1 MSERLFELFDEYASA
16 YARGERPSAEDFL
29 ARAGA
34 ERDQLAVLLD
44 EYLRRAPVQSPSQE
58 DERHLELMLADEP
71 PLLMLR
77 RERKLRREQI
87 VELLRERLGLPV
99 ELDQKLG
106 LRYHELETGQLEPA
120 RIDRRIWEVLGDLLQ
135 AKVEDLMASARPRG
149 FADRDVAFFRATA
162 AGAPA
167 RSSPPSASSE
177 PDEVDRLFGLA

>member
-1 MSERLFELFDEYASA
+1 MSEHLFELFDEYASA

-29 ARAGA
+29 ARAGS
-34 ERDQLAVLLD
+34 ERDQLATLLD
-44 EYLRRAPVQSPSQE
+44 DYLRRAPVPPPSE
-58 DERHLELMLADEP
+58 DDERHLELLVADEP
-71 PLLMLR
+71 PLLVLR

-135 AKVEDLMASARPRG
+135 AKVEDLMALTRPRG
-149 FADRDVAFFRATA
+149 LADRNVAFFRATA
-162 AGAPA
+162 AAAPA
-167 RSSPPSASSE
+167 PSPPSASSE